1 MDYIREKWNQPW
13 HALQRN
19 LAQGVHAEVAADYA
33 VSLQGAKEQRQGA
46 KGQTVT
52 LAASS
57 WLGRSRHR
65 TESPPTR

>member
-33 VSLQGAKEQRQGA
+33 VSLQGAK
-46 KGQTVT
+46 GQTVT

>member
-19 LAQGVHAEVAADYA
+19 LAQGVRAEVAADYA
-33 VSLQGAKEQRQGA
+33 VSLQGAKEQTA
-46 KGQTVT
+46 T

>member
-1 MDYIREKWNQPW
+1 MDYREKWNQPW

-19 LAQGVHAEVAADYA
+19 LAQGVHAEAVADYA
-33 VSLQGAKEQRQGA
+33 VSLQGAKGQRV
-46 KGQTVT
+46 TV
-52 LAASS
+52 AASS